1 MSGLDAALERAR
13 QLCQAGRH
21 AAAEPV
27 LLAALDAAVD
37 VGPEAYR
44 LLADIEQAL
53 ANPGRELRAL
63 EALLAVLSS
72 QDDDTVSARIWARV
86 ATLRSRLGDAQGALA
101 AWRSASMAAPDAMV
115 LQQGLA
121 RARFA
126 AQDLDGVRASA
137 AELLR
142 QFPEHAFTHLYHG
155 HLQKAIGETTA
166 AVASY
171 RRALEL
177 DPQCGE
183 ALYNLVELPEFEVSS
198 ALRAQAMELAE
209 RDGLPPAERINA
221 AFAMA
226 RILDRER
233 EFQQAFEYL
242 RRGNEWA
249 RAESEQSGR
258 RYDPAAAE
266 ARVAQTIAQ
275 YPRAT
280 FGAAIGALAVEFM
293 PIFVIGPPRSGTTL
307 IEQIL
312 GSHSRVEAGGEL
324 TAAPRSESEFRR
336 ARAAAGRHGPVDPAH
351 PVDAG
356 LLEAARERYV
366 EALFERGLSGPLV
379 VDKLPA
385 NFEIAGFLR
394 VMFPDAPILHS
405 ARDVRAT
412 GFSLYSANFG
422 AHETWYHDLGDLAH
436 YLQRYRRLMRHW
448 QDVIKPPLAV
458 ISYERLVTEPAEQ
471 IPVLLQQAGL
481 DFEPACLEFHRSSRP
496 ILTAS
501 HAQVRRPA
509 YTSSIDHWRNYS
521 EWLGPVAALLDPTK
535 STQTSWV

>member
-1 MSGLDAALERAR
+1 MSELDSALERAR
-13 QLCQAGRH
+13 QLCRAGRH
-21 AAAEPV
+21 AAAEPA
-27 LLAALDAAVD
+27 LLAALETAIDIK
-37 VGPEAYR
+37 PEAYR
-44 LLADIEQAL
+44 LLADIERAL
-53 ANPGRELRAL
+53 DNPGRELRAL
-63 EALLAVLSS
+63 EGLLAVLRA
-72 QDDDTVSARIWARV
+72 QDDPTVAARLWARV
-86 ATLRSRLGDAQGALA
+86 ARLRGRLGDAQGALA
-101 AWRSASMAAPDAMV
+101 AWQSASAAAPDALV

-126 AQDLDGVRASA
+126 AQDLDGVRSSAS
-137 AELLR
+137 ELLE
-142 QFPEHAFTHLYHG
+142 QFPEHSFAHLYQG
-155 HLQKAIGETTA
+155 HLQKALGETA
-166 AVASY
+166 AAAASY

-183 ALYNLVELPEFEVSS
+183 AIYNLVELPEGETGD
-198 ALRAQAMELAE
+198 ALRAQAMALAE
-209 RDGLPPAERINA
+209 RDDLPPAERINA
-221 AFAMA
+221 AFAAA

-233 EFQQAFEYL
+233 RFREAFEYL
-242 RRGNEWA
+242 RRANEWA
-249 RAESEQSGR
+249 RSESERSGR
-258 RYDPAAAE
+258 RYDRAAAE

-280 FGAAIGALAVEFM
+280 FSAAIGALEVEFM

-312 GSHSRVEAGGEL
+312 SSHSRVEAGGEL

-336 ARAAAGRHGPVDPAH
+336 ARAAAGRRGPVEPAH

-394 VMFPDAPILHS
+394 AMFPDAPILHS
-405 ARDVRAT
+405 VRDMRAT

-422 AHETWYHDLGDLAH
+422 AHESWYHDLGDLAH
-436 YLQRYRRLMRHW
+436 YLQLYRRLMRHW
-448 QDVIKPPLAV
+448 QDVIKPSLVP
-458 ISYERLVTEPAEQ
+458 ISYERLVREPEAQ
-471 IPVLLQQAGL
+471 IPALLELAGL
-481 DFEPACLEFHRSSRP
+481 AFEPSCLEFYRSARP

-509 YTSSIDHWRNYS
+509 YTFAIDHWRNYS
-521 EWLGPVAALLDPTK
+521 DWLGPVAALP
-535 STQTSWV
+535 SA

>member
-1 MSGLDAALERAR
+1 MSGLDCAVERAR
-13 QLCQAGRH
+13 QLVQTGRH
-21 AAAEPV
+21 AAAESA
-27 LLAALDAAVD
+27 LLAALERTVD
-37 VGPEAYR
+37 ITPVAYR

-53 ANPGRELRAL
+53 DNPARELHAL
-63 EALLAVLSS
+63 EALLAVLRA
-72 QDDDTVSARIWARV
+72 QDDQTFAARVWARV

-101 AWRSASMAAPDAMV
+101 AWRSASMAVPDALIM
-115 LQQGLA
+115 QQGLA

-142 QFPEHAFTHLYHG
+142 QFPAHSFTHLYHG
-155 HLQKAIGETTA
+155 HLQKAVGETDA
-166 AVASY
+166 ASESY

-183 ALYNLVELPEFEVSS
+183 AIYSLVELPDHKVSS
-198 ALRAQAMELAE
+198 ALRAQAMELAD
-209 RDGLPPAERINA
+209 RDGSPPAERINA

-233 EFQQAFEYL
+233 EFQQAFKYL
-242 RRGNEWA
+242 RRANEWA
-249 RAESEQSGR
+249 RSESERSGR
-258 RYDPAAAE
+258 SYDRAAAE
-266 ARVAQTIAQ
+266 ARVAQTMAQ
-275 YPRAT
+275 YPRTT
-280 FGAAIGALAVEFM
+280 FRAAIGALAVEFL
-293 PIFVIGPPRSGTTL
+293 PIFVVGPPRSGTTL

-312 GSHSRVEAGGEL
+312 GSHSRVDAGGEL

-336 ARAAAGRHGPVDPAH
+336 SRAAAGRHGPVDPAH

-356 LLEAARERYV
+356 LLETARERYV

-394 VMFPDAPILHS
+394 AMFPDAQILHS
-405 ARDVRAT
+405 VRDMRAT

-422 AHETWYHDLGDLAH
+422 AHESWYHDLEDLAH
-436 YLQRYRRLMRHW
+436 YLGLYRRLMRHW
-448 QDVIKPPLAV
+448 QEVITPPLAP
-458 ISYERLVTEPAEQ
+458 ISYERLVRDPEEQ
-471 IPVLLQQAGL
+471 IPALLQLAGL
-481 DFEPACLEFHRSSRP
+481 AFEPACLEYYRSERP

-509 YTSSIDHWRNYS
+509 YTSAIDHWRNYS
-521 EWLGPVAALLDPTK
+521 DWLGPVAAL
-535 STQTSWV
+535 SSG